1 MMWLVEYAHNDV
13 PPDGRKR
20 RRFNTFYLGVPD
32 QALAWQIA
40 ERYIELIRQQH
51 PRAALYAVRQVDNPW
66 EWAITHASALTKI
79 TGWAIAGVRMGIVAV
94 LALAAGCVAELFL
107 VP

>member
-1 MMWLVEYAHNDV
+1 MMWLVEYAHNVV

-20 RRFNTFYLGVPD
+20 RRFTKFYLGAPD

-51 PRAALYAVRQVDNPW
+51 PHAALYAVRQIDSPW
-66 EWAITHASALTKI
+66 EWAIPAGART
-79 TGWAIAGVRMGIVAV
+79 TGWAVAGVRMAIVAA
-94 LALAAGCVAELFL
+94 LALAVGLVAGLFL

>member
-1 MMWLVEYAHNDV
+1 LV
-13 PPDGRKR
+13 
-20 RRFNTFYLGVPD
+20 
-32 QALAWQIA
+32 
-40 ERYIELIRQQH
+40 
-51 PRAALYAVRQVDNPW
+51 
-66 EWAITHASALTKI
+66 EWAIAHASALTKI

>member
-1 MMWLVEYAHNDV
+1 MWLVEYAHNDV
-13 PPDGRKR
+13 PPDGGKR
-20 RRFNTFYLGVPD
+20 RQLDTFYLGVPD

-51 PRAALYAVRQVDNPW
+51 PHATLYAVRQIDSPW
-66 EWAITHASALTKI
+66 ERPIPAGTRT
-79 TGWAIAGVRMGIVAV
+79 TGWTVAGVRMAMVAT
-94 LALAAGCVAELFL
+94 LALAAGCIAGLFL

>member
-1 MMWLVEYAHNDV
+1 LN
-13 PPDGRKR
+13 
-20 RRFNTFYLGVPD
+20 GVPD
-32 QALAWQIA
+32 QALAWQIS
-40 ERYIELIRQQH
+40 EGYIELIRQQH
-51 PRAALYAVRQVDNPW
+51 PHAALYAVRQVDNPW
-66 EWAITHASALTKI
+66 EWAITHASALTKV

>member
-1 MMWLVEYAHNDV
+1 MMWLVEYAYNDV

-20 RRFNTFYLGVPD
+20 RRLNTFYLGVPD

-40 ERYIELIRQQH
+40 KRYIELTRQQH
-51 PRAALYAVRQVDNPW
+51 PHAALYAVRQIDSPW
-66 EWAITHASALTKI
+66 ERAIPAGARTA
-79 TGWAIAGVRMGIVAV
+79 GWAVAGVRMAIVVA
-94 LALAAGCVAELFL
+94 LALAVGCVAGLFH

>member
-1 MMWLVEYAHNDV
+1 MWLVEYAHNDER
-13 PPDGRKR
+13 PDGRKR

-40 ERYIELIRQQH
+40 ERYIELVRQQH
-51 PRAALYAVRQVDNPW
+51 PYAALYAVRQTDSPW
-66 EWAITHASALTKI
+66 EPAITTDGAMTRI
-79 TGWAIAGVRMGIVAV
+79 TGWAIAGTRMGVAAA
-94 LALAAGCVAELFL
+94 LAVAAGCVAELFF